1 MSRSYT
7 NYKRD
12 ANGRLIPI
20 PMERDQR
27 GNHRPVHAQYEGG
40 TAGTAAAN
48 WYVTSCRSCGNNNYS
63 VESSYCS
70 RCR

>member
-1 MSRSYT
+1 MGYT

-12 ANGRLIPI
+12 ANGRLVPI
-20 PMERDQR
+20 PMEKDGR
-27 GNHRPVHAQYEGG
+27 GNYQPQHPRYEGS
-40 TAGTAAAN
+40 TAGTSAAN

-63 VESSYCS
+63 TESSYCS